1 MSTTLT
7 PGRGWCYARGPPA
20 RHSQWCSTGAVLLE
34 LGRRPP
40 PPTAAFSTPS
50 NPAFNQTRLY
60 SSANKAPSTADPH
73 WIDVHMPLGLIA
85 ALARRS
91 RCASALRWLIDG
103 AALGGPAATD
113 EPVWQARVTN
123 GRVQVPPT
131 HRRRRPPGTG
141 PPPPPTASWPLPPS
155 GPAPTTVASAALDLV
170 QQGDRHRGGRR
181 ALAPRVGAGAL
192 VPLGAPVLELFSHR
206 PVPPRCAA
214 PARSTRTR
222 CGPPAQGGRRLPRP
236 AGTRPTRAAPAA
248 RLRSRSKSGWHRPS
262 TPADRRPAT
271 HSRRRDGP
279 TPPCTWPSRTSP
291 YPTSPSAPSSWTRW
305 PRTRSPRVCRSRG
318 P

>member
-20 RHSQWCSTGAVLLE
+20 RHSQWCSTGRSSSSSAAVLHRQPRHAARRRTQRSTRR
-34 LGRRPP
+34 GSTRRPTRLRV
-40 PPTAAFSTPS
+40 PPTPTGSRPHAPQPYRRPRSAF
-50 NPAFNQTRLY
+50 AVRER
-60 SSANKAPSTADPH
+60 
-73 WIDVHMPLGLIA
+73 A
-85 ALARRS
+85 ALADRRS
-91 RCASALRWLIDG
+91 CA
-103 AALGGPAATD
+103 GGPAATD

-170 QQGDRHRGGRR
+170 QQADRHRGGRR

-192 VPLGAPVLELFSHR
+192 VPLGASVLELFSHR

-222 CGPPAQGGRRLPRP
+222 RGPPAQGGRRLPRP

-305 PRTRSPRVCRSRG
+305 PRVCRSRG
-318 P
+318 S